1 MRAEHAAVALDSA
14 NAPYSSGGTDEGSQ
28 VASQSMLGD
37 YIFGAPS
44 EDAMAVMSRA
54 HHAVRKKE
62 NKRRS
67 LSFLTSFLFNSCEV
81 HSCVLSRD
89 LPRQTPDLYRTQNTS
104 PRKIEN
110 NNERCCVC
118 LVLPCLATLL
128 YLGHAPAC
136 LRLPFRPPAWW
147 PRRWKNGGRAWHRDR
162 IRVWGHPGASNALF
176 FSTFPMLVPSLSW
189 QNDRFYI

>member
-1 MRAEHAAVALDSA
+1 VRAEHAAVALDSA

-28 VASQSMLGD
+28 IASQSMLGD
-37 YIFGAPS
+37 YIFAAPS

-81 HSCVLSRD
+81 HSCELSRD

-118 LVLPCLATLL
+118 LALPCYPTVPRARTRLSSLTVSTASLV
-128 YLGHAPAC
+128 APAVKKWGPGMAPRSNS
-136 LRLPFRPPAWW
+136 RL
-147 PRRWKNGGRAWHRDR
+147 
-162 IRVWGHPGASNALF
+162 GASRCEQRPF
-176 FSTFPMLVPSLSW
+176 FLNFSYVSPEPVLAK
-189 QNDRFYI
+189 